1 MRSLLGGL
9 ATLVNRAPVAYV
21 GPGQR
26 LSIPWVGTSGAEAQM
41 RAMGSVGTLFAIV
54 NRTSNAVSQVHWRLW
69 RTTPSGRR
77 EDRVE
82 VTRHL
87 ALDLWRKPNPFMTGQ
102 EFVESVQ
109 QHVDLTGE
117 GWWVV
122 ERDERAR
129 SIPLGLWPVR
139 PDRMEPVPSATEFL
153 AGYIYHGPDGREV
166 SLRLDEVIQLRMPNP
181 LDPYRGMGPV
191 QAILTDLDS
200 ARYSAEWNR
209 NFFRNSAEPG
219 GIIEVDKRLSDDEF
233 DEMSTRWNEQHRG
246 VANAHRVAVI
256 EQGKWVNRTFTMRDM
271 QFAELRSVSRDVIRE
286 AFGIPKFAVGDVDD
300 VNRASADASSAWF
313 AEHLTVPRLE
323 RFKGALNNDY
333 LPMFGSTT
341 AGLEFDYDSPVHA
354 DEAAAD
360 AERTSKATAA
370 KTYIDAGFDP
380 ASVAAALDLPDMQ
393 YGLPGSDPDRD
404 LLIKLVT
411 GAPSLAPMILPMLG
425 FDVPASP
432 APAPVAPA
440 GPAAALARASARRA
454 QRIVAQEAAESL
466 EEWEQELE
474 SLTEQWAADVTPAQ
488 VEEVTA
494 QVEEAVDE
502 GDLAALA
509 TLLISSTV
517 AAGLLADSMIAV
529 AVGAAQ
535 AVLDAAEAAGVSPVP
550 DVTVDAQALTAA
562 AQARAALMAS
572 ALAEAAGREA
582 LRVAGPDASGAEVAE
597 QVRAHLDGLSDRY
610 VRDQLGGALWSAVGA
625 GRLAA
630 LEALPEPAAY
640 VADEVRDR
648 NTCGPCREV
657 DGKEYTLLSAALLD
671 YPTGAG
677 YVACEGGIRCR
688 GLIEPR
694 WS

>member
-9 ATLVNRAPVAYV
+9 ATLVNRAPVAYT

-26 LSIPWVGTSGAEAQM
+26 LSIPWLGTSGAEAQM

-69 RTTPSGRR
+69 RTAPSGRH

-122 ERDERAR
+122 ERDDRAR

-139 PDRMEPVPSATEFL
+139 PDRMEPVPSQTEFL

-166 SLRLDEVIQLRMPNP
+166 PLRLDEVIQLRMPNP

-246 VANAHRVAVI
+246 VANAHRVAIV
-256 EQGKWVNRTFTMRDM
+256 EQGKWIDRKYTMRDM
-271 QFAELRSVSRDVIRE
+271 QFAELRAVSREVIRE
-286 AFGIPKFAVGDVDD
+286 AFGIPKFALGDVDD
-300 VNRASADASSAWF
+300 VNRATADASSAWF

-323 RFKGALNNDY
+323 RIKGALNSDY
-333 LPMFGSTT
+333 LPMFGST
-341 AGLEFDYDSPVHA
+341 AVGLEFDYESPVRD
-354 DEAAAD
+354 DEAAEN
-360 AERTSKATAA
+360 AERTSKAAAA
-370 KTYIDAGFDP
+370 KTLTDAGYDP
-380 ASVAAALDLPDMQ
+380 AEVLTVVGLPPMRHTAPIAAL
-393 YGLPGSDPDRD
+393 
-404 LLIKLVT
+404 
-411 GAPSLAPMILPMLG
+411 
-425 FDVPASP
+425 P
-432 APAPVAPA
+432 APTAPTA
-440 GPAAALARASARRA
+440 ARRRPVVA
-454 QRIVAQEAAESL
+454 RVPRVVAQEAAASL

-474 SLTEQWAADVTPAQ
+474 ALTEQWAQEVTPAQ
-488 VEEVTA
+488 VDEVA
-494 QVEEAVDE
+494 EQVEEAVDG

-509 TLLISSTV
+509 ALLISSAV
-517 AAGLLADSMIAV
+517 AAGLLADSMIVV

-535 AVLDAAEAAGVSPVP
+535 AVLDAAGEAGVSPVP

-572 ALAEAAGREA
+572 ALGEAAGREA
-582 LRVAGPDASGAEVAE
+582 LRVAGPEASGAEVAA

-625 GRLAA
+625 GRMAA
-630 LEALPEPAAY
+630 LEALPEAEAY

-648 NTCGPCREV
+648 NTCGPCAEV
-657 DGKEYTLLSAALLD
+657 DGREYGSLAAARVD

-677 YVACEGGIRCR
+677 FVACEGGIRCR

-694 WS
+694 W

>member
-54 NRTSNAVSQVHWRLW
+54 NRTSNATSQVHWRLW
-69 RTTPSGRR
+69 RTAPSGRR

-102 EFVESVQ
+102 EFVESTQ

-122 ERDERAR
+122 ERDARAR

-139 PDRMEPVPSATEFL
+139 PDRMEPVPSPTEFL

-166 SLRLDEVIQLRMPNP
+166 PLRLDEVIQLRMPNP

-271 QFAELRSVSRDVIRE
+271 QFTELRSVSRDVIRE

-300 VNRASADASSAWF
+300 VNRATADASSAWF
-313 AEHLTVPRLE
+313 GEHLTVPRLE
-323 RFKGALNNDY
+323 RFKGALNNDF
-333 LPMFGSTT
+333 LPMFGST
-341 AGLEFDYDSPVHA
+341 AVGLEFDYDSPVA
-354 DEAAAD
+354 GDEAAAN

-370 KTYIDAGFDP
+370 KTLTDAGYDP
-380 ASVAAALDLPDMQ
+380 AEVLAVV
-393 YGLPGSDPDRD
+393 GLP
-404 LLIKLVT
+404 
-411 GAPSLAPMILPMLG
+411 PMRHT
-425 FDVPASP
+425 
-432 APAPVAPA
+432 APA
-440 GPAAALARASARRA
+440 GPPALPAPTATLRRPVVARVPRV
-454 QRIVAQEAAESL
+454 VAQEAAASL

-474 SLTEQWAADVTPAQ
+474 ALTEQWAAEVTPEQ
-488 VEEVTA
+488 VEEAVE

-509 TLLISSTV
+509 ALLISSTV

-562 AQARAALMAS
+562 AQVRAALMAS
-572 ALAEAAGREA
+572 ALGEAAGREA
-582 LRVAGPDASGAEVAE
+582 LRVAGPDASGTEVAE

-630 LEALPEPAAY
+630 LEVLPEPAAY

-657 DGKEYTLLSAALLD
+657 DGREYTLLSAALLD

-694 WS
+694 W

>member
-9 ATLVNRAPVAYV
+9 ATLVNRAPVAYT

-26 LSIPWVGTSGAEAQM
+26 LHIPWLGTSGAEAQM

-54 NRTSNAVSQVHWRLW
+54 NRTSTAVSQVHWRLW
-69 RTTPSGRR
+69 RTAPSGRP

-102 EFVESVQ
+102 EFTESVQ
-109 QHVDLTGE
+109 QHIDLTGE
-117 GWWVV
+117 GWWVI
-122 ERDERAR
+122 ERDDRAR

-139 PDRMEPVPSATEFL
+139 PDRMEPVPSRTEFL

-166 SLRLDEVIQLRMPNP
+166 PLRLDEVIQLRMPNP

-200 ARYSAEWNR
+200 SRYSAEWNR

-233 DEMSTRWNEQHRG
+233 DEMSERWSEQHQG
-246 VANAHRVAVI
+246 VANAHRVAII

-271 QFAELRSVSRDVIRE
+271 QFAELRAVSRDVIRE
-286 AFGIPKFAVGDVDD
+286 AFGIPKFAIGDVDD
-300 VNRASADASSAWF
+300 VNRATADASSAWF
-313 AEHLTVPRLE
+313 AEYLTVPRLE
-323 RFKGALNNDY
+323 RLKGALNADY
-333 LPMFGSTT
+333 LPLFGTT
-341 AGLEFDYDSPVHA
+341 TQGLEFDYDSPVREDQEQA
-354 DEAAAD
+354 NAT
-360 AERTSKATAA
+360 RSSKATAA
-370 KTYIDAGFDP
+370 KALTEAGYEPDDVLDA
-380 ASVAAALDLPDMQ
+380 V
-393 YGLPGSDPDRD
+393 GLPPMRYIGTRSS
-404 LLIKLVT
+404 VT
-411 GAPSLAPMILPMLG
+411 PELPG
-425 FDVPASP
+425 Q
-432 APAPVAPA
+432 
-440 GPAAALARASARRA
+440 PAARRRPVVA
-454 QRIVAQEAAESL
+454 HLPPRVVAQEAAESL

-474 SLTEQWAADVTPAQ
+474 ALVDQWAQEVTPAQ
-488 VEEVTA
+488 VEEVAA

-502 GDLAALA
+502 GDLAVLAAL
-509 TLLISSTV
+509 LVSSVV
-517 AAGLLADSMIAV
+517 AADLLAASMIAV

-535 AVLDAAEAAGVSPVP
+535 AVLDAAEEAGVSPVP
-550 DVTVDAQALTAA
+550 DVTVDSEALTASA
-562 AQARAALMAS
+562 TTRAALMAS
-572 ALAEAAGREA
+572 ALAETAGREA
-582 LRVAGPDASGAEVAE
+582 LRVAGPETAGAEVAE

-610 VRDQLGGALWSAVGA
+610 VRDQLGGALWSAVGS
-625 GRLAA
+625 GRMAA
-630 LEALPEPAAY
+630 LDALPEAEAY

-657 DGKEYTLLSAALLD
+657 DGREYASLTAARVD

-688 GLIEPR
+688 GLVEPR